1 MKTKTM
7 FDAWSTDALRGYVV
21 MLGEFMSGSM
31 QEDSLREGYCN
42 RLELAKAELRSRDAD
57 DQGKRSIAFPA
68 ETVSHDEPSDPS

>member
-1 MKTKTM
+1 M

-42 RLELAKAELRSRDAD
+42 RLELARAELRVRDAD
-57 DQGKRSIAFPA
+57 ETNKRSIAFPA
-68 ETVSHDEPSDPS
+68 ETVSRDEPDDLT